1 MRTILMNGLV
11 EMIWKRIYLCS
22 FLMLFFNSV
31 SAYQHDQSKVEFLD
45 YSPELLKEYA
55 DGEKPLFL
63 LFSAEWCHWC
73 KVLESKTLRE
83 EKVYQYL
90 NRHFVNIFIDA
101 DIHNGIYLKYRAT
114 GVPYTVFLNPDQSVY
129 FKYSGV
135 LYAEDFLEVIRGVQ
149 ENVAVGKSLYG
160 DDEELEAYLPPK
172 EFNLAKLESLHQL
185 LNDGVL
191 DNIDWKHAG
200 LGQGQKTIH
209 PQLSLYLLE
218 NSSVED
224 QEQHLE
230 WIIPALEQAIRH
242 LYDPLEG
249 GFYRYA
255 ETREWEVAHFEKMA
269 DLNAGMVALLQKVNQ
284 LRPTPEFEK
293 TAEQTLKYLV
303 KTLYSEELGVFL
315 SFQEA
320 DTFYYFLNAE
330 GRSQGKT
337 PEVIQRIFTDRLSRT
352 LLQLMAIEGIPGS
365 FQLDQKILSSLDFL
379 ASMVIREKQIYHF
392 YDMKNGQW
400 ETSGGLEDLALLS
413 VVFAEA
419 AKKYRKPH
427 YLHALKKLH
436 QLARQKNYDRDLQI
450 FSDHNLNPEDDL
462 EFHLEMNAWLAL
474 SFIENPRATDQDEKI
489 IRDIIRYFSAIG
501 VRLEDHLWDS
511 KDWYFSDRYVAYLT
525 AFQKLK
531 KR

>member
-55 DGEKPLFL
+55 NGEKPLFL

-114 GVPYTVFLNPDQSVY
+114 GVPYTVFLNPDHSVY

-209 PQLSLYLLE
+209 PQLLLYLLE

-352 LLQLMAIEGIPGS
+352 LLQLMAIEGIPES

-392 YDMKNGQW
+392 YDMHNGQW
-400 ETSGGLEDLALLS
+400 ETPGGLEDLALLS

-436 QLARQKNYDRDLQI
+436 QLARQKNYNRDLQI

>member
-1 MRTILMNGLV
+1 M
-11 EMIWKRIYLCS
+11 
-22 FLMLFFNSV
+22 
-31 SAYQHDQSKVEFLD
+31 
-45 YSPELLKEYA
+45 
-55 DGEKPLFL
+55 FL

-209 PQLSLYLLE
+209 PQLLLYLLE
-218 NSSVED
+218 NSLVED
-224 QEQHLE
+224 QEEHLE

-352 LLQLMAIEGIPGS
+352 LLQLMSIEGIPES

-392 YDMKNGQW
+392 YDMQNGQW
-400 ETSGGLEDLALLS
+400 ETPGGLEDLALLS

-419 AKKYRKPH
+419 AKKDNVLAIAFQDEAQPAYHLPNFNKKPEDHYIDDIGKLKSSLNGYNGVYRGVMFQVDRGKTFAKSFKEFVGNAFQGKG
-427 YLHALKKLH
+427 YLESNNLKKYFSTKHIDKIISFMLKDK
-436 QLARQKNYDRDLQI
+436 KN
-450 FSDHNLNPEDDL
+450 S
-462 EFHLEMNAWLAL
+462 
-474 SFIENPRATDQDEKI
+474 SEKI
-489 IRDIIRYFSAIG
+489 NLILLKRIGSPIIDKKFK
-501 VRLEDHLWDS
+501 
-511 KDWYFSDRYVAYLT
+511 KD
-525 AFQKLK
+525 KLK
-531 KR
+531 SFLKEELMN

>member
-1 MRTILMNGLV
+1 
-11 EMIWKRIYLCS
+11 
-22 FLMLFFNSV
+22 
-31 SAYQHDQSKVEFLD
+31 
-45 YSPELLKEYA
+45 
-55 DGEKPLFL
+55 
-63 LFSAEWCHWC
+63 
-73 KVLESKTLRE
+73 
-83 EKVYQYL
+83 
-90 NRHFVNIFIDA
+90 
-101 DIHNGIYLKYRAT
+101 
-114 GVPYTVFLNPDQSVY
+114 
-129 FKYSGV
+129 
-135 LYAEDFLEVIRGVQ
+135 
-149 ENVAVGKSLYG
+149 
-160 DDEELEAYLPPK
+160 
-172 EFNLAKLESLHQL
+172 
-185 LNDGVL
+185 L

-224 QEQHLE
+224 QEEHLE
-230 WIIPALEQAIRH
+230 WIIPSLEQAIRH

-284 LRPTPEFEK
+284 LSPTPEFEK

-392 YDMKNGQW
+392 YDMSNGEW
-400 ETSGGLEDLALLS
+400 ETPGGLEDLALLA

-436 QLARQKNYDRDLQI
+436 QLAREKNYDRGLQI